1 MTRRVVVDA
10 SVLVKWF
17 VPEEFSDKAEAIL
30 NDHLDARVAVAAPSY
45 ALLELANALRK
56 YVVRGVMGPG
66 EAGEAF
72 SLLLEMDV
80 EFVEVDGELAREA
93 LGYAIDNGVTVYD
106 AYYIVLARRLGTVFY
121 TADEKLLR
129 QLRGREPVA
138 RHVSEYGPP

>member
-17 VPEEFSDKAEAIL
+17 VPEEFSDRAEAIL
-30 NDHLDARVAVAAPSY
+30 NDHLDARVTVAAPSY

-56 YVVRGVMGPG
+56 HVVRGVMGPG

-72 SLLLEMDV
+72 SLLLEMDI

-93 LGYAIDNGVTVYD
+93 LGYALDNGVTVYD

-138 RHVSEYGPP
+138 RHVAEYGPP